1 MKDFSFVSH
10 SHTHVHSH
18 SGAIVHSFEKGS
30 GEELRGIAVEREMVL
45 ELAKKALSRVDRAL
59 GSNEAKDMLKSAQD
73 LYVEVETELAK
84 PYPKEVLHREYLE
97 KRLKLQNQIRE
108 YEEEGQKGWFC
119 KYYIRHS
126 EIDALNQEIRI
137 LDARAPKKRKVKF
150 SDYDYYFSRHD
161 SFTAHK
167 ELDTS
172 STLRKLES
180 YSLSLKELIVVAEM
194 TSKELMLSRDDLLL
208 LNLLAVEQEEYHYQD
223 IFKKKAESYKTE
235 LRVKLL
241 ERVEEYRK
249 KKEDAS
255 WE

>member
-30 GEELRGIAVEREMVL
+30 GEELRGIQVERDKVY
-45 ELAKKALSRVDRAL
+45 ELANKAYRRVNRAIN
-59 GSNEAKDMLKSAQD
+59 SEEAKDMLKAHTD
-73 LYVEVETELAK
+73 LSMEVEAELSK
-84 PYPKEVLHREYLE
+84 PYPKEVLYREYVE
-97 KRLKLQNQIRE
+97 KRTELMKQISD
-108 YEEEGQKGWFC
+108 YESEGQKGWFC

-137 LDARAPKKRKVKF
+137 LDAKAPRKKQVKF

-161 SFTAHK
+161 RFTAHK

-194 TSKELMLSRDDLLL
+194 TSNDLMLSREDLLL
-208 LNLLAVEQEEYHYQD
+208 LNLLAIEQDEKHYQD
-223 IFKKKAESYKTE
+223 IFNKKAERYRTDVRDKI
-235 LRVKLL
+235 L
-241 ERVEEYRK
+241 ESVEHYRN
-249 KKEDAS
+249 KKEDAT